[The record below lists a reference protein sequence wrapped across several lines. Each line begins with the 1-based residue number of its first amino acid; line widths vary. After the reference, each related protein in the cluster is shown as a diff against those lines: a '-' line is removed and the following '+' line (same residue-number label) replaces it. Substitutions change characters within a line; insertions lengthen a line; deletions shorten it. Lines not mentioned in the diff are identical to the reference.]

1 MTILSNQ
8 NDWRKSVLK
17 LFTKELFSFFEFSSF
32 GTEIF
37 FFELVISNTNLKRNG
52 NHTKLVLFFLDLSEK
67 MLICAKKKCP
77 FPFDVDDVSPYIIK
91 VDSLVN
97 TNSFAEPSSSSSSLS
112 PSSPSS
118 PSSSSSSSLLDE
130 KFLSLK
136 TPSKPTLNLTKSV
149 KSKSKSHNSSST
161 EGSLLNPIRLSKTK
175 SNGVLSTQSEKEI
188 SNLPNSE
195 SFPNVNIEMSPTES
209 NNLSTNPKSINA
221 GSITQSL
228 TLSNN
233 EEPLNPFNKV
243 IPEET
248 ISNSDNNNTITLKTL
263 GVTLKVDQPN
273 KNISQPNSSQ
283 FNGLST
289 DTIKNK
295 FSITASGADADV
307 DAGVDD
313 TATTTAAEKDLIS
326 LFNMNDFPVT
336 TVEGSSANTTNY
348 LTGNGLLNANT
359 TSEVDGSNALTVEE
373 YSKMLFGQSDIDI
386 NFDLDN
392 MLPNFN
398 TMDVNM
404 QGNDANMENMENMDN
419 MDNMDLD
426 ELFGTYDSLES
437 SKISGNGMNLDFDSF
452 MASLGGDLAEA
463 EIPND
468 MSDIYAEMVNGNSN
482 EKSENNSMLVDMT
495 FRSVNGQNGY
505 HENIEKIKDGVN
517 GVVEDEGKN
526 VNVVGKTI
534 NGDSVTLNIG
544 EKEVDQKKDC
554 ET

>member
-1 MTILSNQ
+1 MSI
-8 NDWRKSVLK
+8 
-17 LFTKELFSFFEFSSF
+17 E
-32 GTEIF
+32 TERNPCPYCSTQ
-37 FFELVISNTNLKRNG
+37 LQYCYIS
-52 NHTKLVLFFLDLSEK
+52 LSEK

-468 MSDIYAEMVNGNSN
+468 MSGNNLNVDSNTVIVNTNGMNEIQNNTVNGHLDIYAEMVNGNSN